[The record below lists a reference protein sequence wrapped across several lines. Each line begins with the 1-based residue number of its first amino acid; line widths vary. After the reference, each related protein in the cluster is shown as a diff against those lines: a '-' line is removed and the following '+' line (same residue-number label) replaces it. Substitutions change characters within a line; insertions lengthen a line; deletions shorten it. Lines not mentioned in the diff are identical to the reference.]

1 MRRTTIMAPEE
12 LLKRL
17 RLLAAERATS
27 MADLIREALED
38 KVAAHR
44 PLPRSLG
51 LGESGFADTSK
62 RTADERP
69 VPRSWR

>member
-1 MRRTTIMAPEE
+1 
-12 LLKRL
+12 L

-27 MADLIREALED
+27 MAELIREALEE
-38 KVAAHR
+38 KVATHR

-51 LGESGFADTSK
+51 LGESGFSNTSE
-62 RTADERP
+62 RTAGERA